1 MSPNINKYKK
11 KCYICRKN
19 SLNLKIKNPK
29 DLEYFYL
36 RKGSYFLC
44 NNCGTLSQFPLPSNT
59 QIKKFYNNDYQNY
72 SNSNNFLL
80 KFISKIFF
88 YLKFKDL
95 SLGLKNKKKK
105 IIDYGCGSG
114 EILNNFFKNGYK
126 NILGV
131 DYVRSSNLN
140 KKIKFSK
147 NIKSAKGKFD
157 LIILNHIIEHSNNP
171 EKLIKVLKNKLSI
184 NGVIIGSTPNSRD
197 MFLKI
202 FEKYWGC
209 LHFPYHIHLF
219 SKNSLKILC
228 HKNNLKIKFYFD
240 IQSTGLSMSL
250 ENLIKDIFKIKKKGR
265 MIFYPLVLIICTI
278 LNFMTFLIAQN
289 TSILKFKIYK

>member
-1 MSPNINKYKK
+1 MK

-19 SLNLKIKNPK
+19 SLDLKIKTPK
-29 DLEYFYL
+29 DLEYFYS
-36 RKGSYFLC
+36 RKASYFFCYNC
-44 NNCGTLSQFPLPSNT
+44 NILSQLPLPSNR
-59 QIKKFYNNDYQNY
+59 QITKFYNNDYQNY
-72 SNSNNFLL
+72 SNSNNFFL
-80 KFISKIFF
+80 KIISKTFF

-95 SLGLKNKKKK
+95 SLNLSNQNKK

-114 EILNNFFKNGYK
+114 EILNNFYKYRYK
-126 NILGV
+126 NIVGV

-147 NIKSAKGKFD
+147 NINSVKGKFD
-157 LIILNHIIEHSNNP
+157 LIILNHIIEHVNNP
-171 EKLIKVLKNKLSI
+171 EKLLKILKGKLSK
-184 NGVIIGSTPNSRD
+184 NGIIIGSTPNSRD
-197 MFLKI
+197 IFFKI
-202 FEKYWGC
+202 FKKYWGC

-228 HKNNLKIKFYFD
+228 HRNNLKIKFYFD

-250 ENLIKDIFKIKKKGR
+250 ENLFKDIFKIKKKGR
-265 MIFYPLVLIICTI
+265 MVFYPLVLILCTI
-278 LNFMTFLIAQN
+278 LNFMMFITMRN